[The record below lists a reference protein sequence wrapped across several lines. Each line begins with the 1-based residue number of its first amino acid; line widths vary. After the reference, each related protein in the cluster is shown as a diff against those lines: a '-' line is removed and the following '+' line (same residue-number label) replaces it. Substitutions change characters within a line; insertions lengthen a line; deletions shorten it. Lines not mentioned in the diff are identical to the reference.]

1 MLDKKYQDL
10 VLSITKLP
18 LGVAAIILAQKDTG
32 CLSNASLTGLQ
43 LSDFLL
49 GTGIAMFSFNIF
61 WLLMSRFFETGRN
74 KLITSLILS
83 SSYLAFSFSWTTIVG
98 GIVIFGENLDC
109 KSGSHIYSIILWVVN
124 VLFTVFV
131 CLKIIELSQRKGEK
145 QITRKEI
152 TREEII
158 V

>member
-18 LGVAAIILAQKDTG
+18 LGVAAIVLAQKDTG

-98 GIVIFGENLDC
+98 GIVIFGENLNC

-131 CLKIIELSQRKGEK
+131 CLKIIELSQRK
-145 QITRKEI
+145 EI